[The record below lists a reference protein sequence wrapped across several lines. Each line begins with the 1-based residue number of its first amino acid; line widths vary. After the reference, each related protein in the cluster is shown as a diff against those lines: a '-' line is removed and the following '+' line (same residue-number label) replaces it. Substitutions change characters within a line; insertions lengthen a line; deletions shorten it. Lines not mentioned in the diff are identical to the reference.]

1 MKSKLLYLIFFV
13 TLYELA
19 LMGSGQMLKAG
30 PLTLRMFLF
39 ISIISIS
46 LIVVLLSKKVEKYF
60 LVFVLLYGV
69 VLSTGVLIA
78 VINHNPLPM
87 VMEDLKPLIYFFSII
102 FFSLMIKDADTIN
115 MVSRIMRN
123 SALILAIGYLFFL
136 AGLAVGLIN
145 FDVIYGLLDSTGEF
159 FFRGTS
165 GFFYKGFLYMCTGV
179 FFFINK
185 FSIRNIFILT
195 LLIAAI
201 VLTFTRGFLLSLVLV
216 VIIYLLIFYKHKI
229 LSFVIVIAGAVLGY
243 LYFGVYADVLGDK
256 SDSDNVRVMEI
267 DQVKSAIDPFSFFVG
282 HGFGNGVDVRPDHM
296 EISYLEIFHKQGLV
310 GLFFWIFILS
320 AIFFSYNKAQQNG
333 NKETALPYLL
343 ASVFVFLQS
352 FTNPY
357 LNNPIGMSVVLIS
370 IVTLRRLEI
379 IKIGAA
385 R

>member
-1 MKSKLLYLIFFV
+1 MKSKLIYFIFFI

-39 ISIISIS
+39 ISIVSVS
-46 LIVVLLSKKVEKYF
+46 VVVVLLSKKIEKYF
-60 LVFVLLYGV
+60 LVLTLLYSV
-69 VLSTGVLIA
+69 VLSVGILVA
-78 VINHNPLPM
+78 VINHNPLSM
-87 VMEDLKPLIYFFSII
+87 VMEDLKPLIYFFSIL
-102 FFSLMIKDADTIN
+102 FFSLMIKDAVAIN
-115 MVSRIMRN
+115 MVSRVMRN
-123 SALILAIGYLFFL
+123 SAIILAVGYLCFL
-136 AGLAVGLIN
+136 AGLAAGLIN
-145 FDVIYGLLDSTGEF
+145 FDVVYGLLDSTGEF

-185 FSIRNIFILT
+185 FSVRNTFILV
-195 LLIAAI
+195 LLVTAI

-216 VIIYLLIFYKHKI
+216 VIIYLLIFYKQKI
-229 LSFVIVIAGAVLGY
+229 VSFVIVISGAVLGY

-256 SDSDNVRVMEI
+256 SDSDNIRVMEI
-267 DQVKSAIDPFSFFVG
+267 AQVKSAIDPFSFFVG

-296 EISYLEIFHKQGLV
+296 EISYLEIFHKQGV
-310 GLFFWIFILS
+310 IGLFFWIFILG
-320 AIFFSYNKAQQNG
+320 AIFFSYNKARHNG
-333 NKETALPYLL
+333 NKEAALPYLL

-357 LNNPIGMSVVLIS
+357 LNNPIGMSVVIIA
-370 IVTLRRLEI
+370 IVALRRLEI
-379 IKIGAA
+379 IKIGVA